1 MKCWVVGVFLLPLCC
16 LFIHDQRDVA
26 LDQGEG
32 EEADVVRVF
41 TGCSRL
47 FLPGKDKNNT
57 VFDWTCDTL
66 INFQLTFT
74 PFFWLQQARTALQT
88 VKCVSSYTE
97 GPECEW
103 MAREFETV
111 LNSLCCLTAW
121 VGRLVSIWRTQ
132 GFPFKKR
139 RFWSPC
145 LCAMLSLGSLTML
158 TVRVDEVIELL
169 SVKQCAHWRRFA
181 RMCPSETIESGRH
194 LTSSSN
200 YS

>member
-1 MKCWVVGVFLLPLCC
+1 MGINRQQNLERTSVVNYTTAVHMKCWVVGVFLLPLCG

-32 EEADVVRVF
+32 EEADVVWVF

-66 INFQLTFT
+66 INF
-74 PFFWLQQARTALQT
+74 
-88 VKCVSSYTE
+88 
-97 GPECEW
+97 
-103 MAREFETV
+103 
-111 LNSLCCLTAW
+111 SLCCLTAW
-121 VGRLVSIWRTQ
+121 VGRLVSVWRTQ
-132 GFPFKKR
+132 GFPFKKKG

-169 SVKQCAHWRRFA
+169 SVKQCTHWKRFA